1 MSAAT
6 YSFLP
11 FLRQGLANSLK
22 NTGGARGVY
31 TVELSLKADGAVA
44 DGTAPRDVELY
55 GPGDIVGIDT
65 RSVLKTDP
73 LNYITN
79 FEPNYVAYIDFYEE
93 DFPWRYTPLTPETDR
108 RLKSW
113 LALVVL
119 KVGEFDEG
127 KNLVN
132 RPLLYFTLKGVAAA
146 DVFPKADQ
154 LWAWAHVHVNTDVVN
169 ATVKAGA
176 TDMASVLD
184 NLQSKINSDPDIAY
198 SRIICPRKLEENT
211 SYHAFLIPAFES
223 GRLAGLGDTPAN
235 IAAAGTNIAWA
246 GGATPVDFPIYY
258 RWQFNTGTVGDF
270 EYLVRILEPKPADL
284 RVGRRDMDMTK
295 PGANL
300 KWEEADD
307 FDLGGILRLG
317 GALQVPRK
325 MLPVEERDKLDKL
338 DGWGSDRLPH
348 PFQKQIATLL
358 NLADDYSFKAA
369 NDANVD
375 AQANGLPID
384 PNDDADPLITPPIYG
399 RWHAMIERVL
409 EDRDGNDIHHDYNWI
424 NELNLDPRYRVSA
437 HFGTRVVQENQE
449 EYMNAAWEQIGDVL
463 KANEKIRFA
472 QFAMAAADIWY
483 AKHLLPMAKIN
494 PEKFLM
500 ISAPVQRRILM
511 DGLTVHQVVRES
523 VLPTAV
529 VSAPMRR
536 ITRGR
541 GRLVRRLQ
549 KHSPEID
556 FRPETLVGKLSREE
570 IQVSPPKEIAPEL
583 PSASELADLLKPPGI
598 PVFLEQ
604 LLRNMPWL
612 PWALLAFA
620 LVLILLLLI
629 LASGM
634 LVWGIAAAIAVG
646 ALYLFIRL
654 RRWIKGLQAA
664 DAIKPGEQRPEVVD
678 RLPKSANFKL
688 VPFGSTF
695 VPERGSAVDSP
706 EAMQFKEG
714 LRGAFELVEATR
726 NTIPDPVP
734 FKPINVQTATD
745 VVVTKLD
752 PKTTIPNWTWA
763 NVRIPGWIRDQL
775 EKEIFTEAMAYP
787 RFDYS
792 MYKPLANISADL
804 FLPNINLIEYNSITL
819 LETNQEF
826 IESYMV
832 GLNHE
837 FARELLWREYPTDQR
852 GSYFRQFWDV
862 STLMASDIADHTGKT
877 EEEIREMYRDIPK
890 LHLWSRFSKLG
901 EHDHRQKPGEP
912 ETEEVVL
919 VIRGELLKK
928 YPNAVV
934 YAHKAVWAPKSED
947 DPTFDKTQ
955 SRVLYKPEEGDK
967 DKPSF
972 DVIRTPLY
980 RAQVDPD
987 ITFFGFKLDVD
998 EAKGNGN
1005 PETPTLQNA
1014 GWFFVIKERPGEPRF
1029 GFDIPKEEV
1038 DAAANLTW
1046 NDISWTEVLPGQGVI
1061 DAVNPAEAIALAA
1074 NVPPNTPDAT
1084 SQGFLDQR
1092 DEDLQIK
1099 WNSDGH
1105 AVDAADLAY
1114 ILYQVPVLVAVHAA
1128 EMLPKNE

>member
-1 MSAAT
+1 MSIAS

-22 NTGGARGVY
+22 NTGGARAVY
-31 TVELSLKADGAVA
+31 TVQLALKADGNVA
-44 DGTAPRDVELY
+44 DNTAPRDVELY

-65 RSVLKTDP
+65 RLVLKTDP

-79 FEPNYVAYIDFYEE
+79 FEPNYVAYIDFYDE
-93 DFPWRYTPLTPETDR
+93 DFPWRYTPLTPESDR
-108 RLKSW
+108 RLKTW

-119 KVGEFDEG
+119 KTEEFDEG
-127 KNLVN
+127 KNLAN
-132 RPLLYFTLKGVAAA
+132 RPLPYFTLRGVAAA
-146 DVFPKADQ
+146 AVFPKADQ
-154 LWAWAHVHVNTDVVN
+154 LWAWAHVHVNIDIVN
-169 ATVKAGA
+169 ATIKAGA

-184 NLQSKINSDPDIAY
+184 KLQTEINHDPDIAY
-198 SRIICPRKLEENT
+198 SRIVCPRKLEANT

-223 GRLAGLGDTPAN
+223 GRRAGLGDTAAN

-246 GGATPVDFPIYY
+246 GGATPVEFPIYY

-270 EYLVRILEPKPADL
+270 EYLVRILQPKPVDL
-284 RVGRRDMDMTK
+284 RVGRRDMDMTQ

-300 KWEEADD
+300 EWEEAPD

-325 MLPVEERDKLDKL
+325 TLPAEERQKLEKLDA
-338 DGWGSDRLPH
+338 WASDRLPH
-348 PFQKQIATLL
+348 PFQRQIAALL
-358 NLADDYSFKAA
+358 NLPDDYSYKAA
-369 NDANVD
+369 QAANAD
-375 AQANGLPID
+375 AQADGLPID
-384 PNDDADPLITPPIYG
+384 PNEDADPLITPPIYG

-409 EDRDGNDIHHDYNWI
+409 KDRDGSDIHHDYNWV

-463 KANEKIRFA
+463 KANEKIRLA

-483 AKHLLPMAKIN
+483 AKHVQPMAKSN
-494 PEKFLM
+494 PQKFMML
-500 ISAPVQRRILM
+500 SAPVQRRVVM

-536 ITRGR
+536 IIRPR

-549 KHSPEID
+549 QHSPAID
-556 FRPETLVGKLSREE
+556 FRPETLVEKLSTGK
-570 IQVSPPKEIAPEL
+570 IVVSPPKKIPPGL
-583 PSASELADLLKPPGI
+583 PAASQLADALTPPGI
-598 PVFLEQ
+598 PDVLAQ
-604 LLRNMPWL
+604 WLRNMPWL
-612 PWALLAFA
+612 PWALLVAA
-620 LVLILLLLI
+620 LLLILLLLLLGPLGWG
-629 LASGM
+629 LAA
-634 LVWGIAAAIAVG
+634 LIASG
-646 ALYLFIRL
+646 ALYLFSQL
-654 RRWIKGLQAA
+654 QRWIQGLQAA

-678 RLPKSANFKL
+678 RLPKSADFQL
-688 VPFGSTF
+688 VPIGSASG
-695 VPERGSAVDSP
+695 PERGSAVDSP
-706 EAMQFKEG
+706 AAIRFKAG
-714 LRGAFELVEATR
+714 LRDAFQLVEGTR
-726 NTIPDPVP
+726 KTIPDPVP
-734 FKPINVQTATD
+734 FKRIDIPRVAD
-745 VVVTKLD
+745 VVASKLN

-763 NVRIPGWIRDQL
+763 HVRFPAWIRDQL

-787 RFDYS
+787 RFDYP

-826 IESYMV
+826 IEAYMV

-862 STLMASDIADHTGKT
+862 STLLVSDVSDHAGKT

-890 LHLWSRFSKLG
+890 LHLWSRISKLG
-901 EHDHRQKPGEP
+901 EHDNRQKPGEP

-928 YPNAVV
+928 YPNAVI
-934 YAHKAVWAPKSED
+934 YAHKAVWAPKSKD

-955 SRVLYKPEEGDK
+955 SRVLYKAEEGDK
-967 DKPSF
+967 EKPLF

-980 RAQVDPD
+980 RAQVEPD
-987 ITFFGFKLDVD
+987 ITFLGFKLDIE
-998 EAKGNGN
+998 EAKGDSD

-1029 GFDIPKEEV
+1029 GFDIPKEDV

-1061 DAVNPAEAIALAA
+1061 DAVNPAGTIALAA
-1074 NVPPNTPDAT
+1074 SVPPGLPDAT
-1084 SQGFLDQR
+1084 SQDFLNQR
-1092 DEDLQIK
+1092 AEDLQIQ
-1099 WNSDGH
+1099 WNGGGH

-1114 ILYQVPVLVAVHAA
+1114 ILYQVPVLVAIHAA
-1128 EMLPKNE
+1128 EMLPKTD